1 MSSPV
6 SIVDFQ
12 AFGVQVTPKT
22 TWVFLNA
29 TDDAGRVG
37 VGEASINA
45 DSAVVDVA
53 KRYHGVVTAG
63 PMKIDELEGALPFG
77 TKPEAAFSSALIA
90 AAMDLL
96 GQAEGIPL
104 SSMLGGTQ
112 RSAIRAYA
120 NINRRTT
127 DRTPHGFAL
136 SAKAA
141 QEAGFDAFKIASFD
155 GLLPAMTLAEARP
168 YLDAGIAAAEAVR
181 TEIGDAAR
189 LMIDCHWRMN
199 AETAAWAIDA
209 LAATKLHWLECPVP
223 ENADALDLLKSLRAQ
238 VNDQGVLLA
247 GCESETLIAGFRP
260 FLDVGA
266 YDVMMPDVQYA
277 GGPAEMM
284 RIAQVFADHG
294 VGFSPHNPKGPIA
307 HAHALHISAAVK
319 DFHMLEVQ
327 FDETPLFSQLVGDAV
342 PDVRESAFPALTS
355 PGLGI
360 TIDQAVAS
368 GLKVTAAFPERH

>member
-1 MSSPV
+1 MSSTV

-12 AFGVQVTPKT
+12 VFGVQVTPKT

-29 TDDAGRVG
+29 TDDTGHIG

-63 PMKIDELEGALPFG
+63 PMKIDELEGALPFA

-90 AAMDLL
+90 AAMDLR

-104 SSMLGGTQ
+104 TSMLGGAQ
-112 RSAIRAYA
+112 RNTIRTYA
-120 NINRRTT
+120 NINRRTL
-127 DRTPHGFAL
+127 DRSPHGFAA

-141 QEAGFDAFKIASFD
+141 QEAGFNAFKIASFD

-168 YLDAGIAAAEAVR
+168 YLDAGVAAAVAVR

-199 AETAAWAIDA
+199 AKTAAWAIDA

-223 ENADALDLLKSLRAQ
+223 ENADTLDLLKSLRAH

-260 FLDVGA
+260 FLDAGA

-284 RIAQVFADHG
+284 RIAEVLEDYG
-294 VGFSPHNPKGPIA
+294 VEFSPHNPKGPIA

-319 DFHMLEVQ
+319 GFHMLEVQ
-327 FDETPLFSQLVGDAV
+327 FDETPRFSQLVGGTLPNASD
-342 PDVRESAFPALTS
+342 SAFPVLTS

-360 TIDQAVAS
+360 TLDQAAAS
-368 GLKVTAAFPERH
+368 GLKITAAFPERR